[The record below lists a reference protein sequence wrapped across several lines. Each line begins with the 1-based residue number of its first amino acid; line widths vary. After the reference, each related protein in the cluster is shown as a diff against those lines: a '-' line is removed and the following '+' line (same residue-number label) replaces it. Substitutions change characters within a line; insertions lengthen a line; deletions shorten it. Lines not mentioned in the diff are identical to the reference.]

1 MMRRIFPALPL
12 LLLAPFAPSEV
23 AFTEVTKQAGI
34 RFVHNNGAFGK
45 KYLPETMGSGAAFLD
60 YDNDGRLD
68 IFLVNCSDWP
78 ERKTRKSFPA
88 LYRNTGKGTF
98 RDVTRQA
105 GLEVEFYG
113 MGVAVADYDN
123 DGDVDLYLSGLGP
136 DHLFQ
141 NQGNGRFIDLSKES
155 GLHNPDFGTSA
166 AWFDYD
172 KDGQLDLFVANYVKW
187 SRETDIFCTLDG
199 KNKSYCT
206 PESYQGST
214 PRLYRNL
221 GQGKFREVTRK
232 AGLYDASNK
241 GLGVLI
247 FDYNQD
253 TWLDIMLAND
263 TQPNKLWENNGNG
276 SFTEVGIL
284 AGVAFSEDGV
294 ARGAMGIDAGDYDNS
309 GHPSV
314 LIGNFSNEMIALY
327 HNEGTGFFIDE
338 APTSTVGPASLLTL
352 AFGCFFFDY
361 NLDGFLDI
369 YIGNGHVENEI
380 NRVQGKVTYAQS
392 PHLFENRSGR
402 SFTEVT
408 RQMGAAFGGARVARG
423 SAYGDFDNDGDL
435 DILVTTCGGPASLF
449 RNDGGNRNNWVSLAL
464 SGTKSNRSGIG
475 SVAKL
480 TADGFQRSGLLKSGG
495 SYCSESQLRLTFGL
509 GKAKRIER
517 LEILWPSGKKQV
529 LAQVPINQ
537 ILRVD
542 EDRGLLSP

>member
-1 MMRRIFPALPL
+1 MRRILVAIPL
-12 LLLAPFAPSEV
+12 LLLPAFAPSEV
-23 AFTEVTKQAGI
+23 TFTDVTKQAGI

-45 KYLPETMGSGAAFLD
+45 KYLPETMGSGVAFLD
-60 YDNDGRLD
+60 YDNDGWLD

-78 ERKTRKSFPA
+78 GRKTRKSFPA
-88 LYRNTGKGTF
+88 LYRNTGQGTF
-98 RDVTRQA
+98 RNVTRQA

-113 MGVAVADYDN
+113 MGVAAADYDN
-123 DGDVDLYLSGLGP
+123 DGDADLYLSGIGP

-141 NQGNGRFIDLSKES
+141 NQGNGRFTNVTKAS

-166 AWFDYD
+166 SWFDYD
-172 KDGQLDLFVANYVKW
+172 KDGKLDLFVANYVKW
-187 SRETDIFCTLDG
+187 DRETDIFCTLDG
-199 KNKSYCT
+199 TNKSYCT

-221 GQGKFREVTRK
+221 GNGKFAEVTRK
-232 AGLYDASNK
+232 AGLYDESNK

-263 TQPNKLWENNGNG
+263 TQPNKLWENNTNG
-276 SFTEVGIL
+276 TFTEVGIL

-314 LIGNFSNEMIALY
+314 VIGNFSNEMIALY

-338 APTSTVGPASLLTL
+338 APTSTVGPSSLLTL
-352 AFGCFFFDY
+352 AFACFFFDY

-369 YIGNGHVENEI
+369 YTGNGHVENEI
-380 NRVQGKVTYAQS
+380 NLVQEKVTYAQP
-392 PHLFENRSGR
+392 PHLFQNQDGR
-402 SFTEVT
+402 SFKEVT
-408 RQMGAAFGGARVARG
+408 RRMGTAFAQPRVARG

-435 DILVTTCGGPASLF
+435 DIVVNTGGGPAALF
-449 RNDGGNRNNWVSLAL
+449 RNDGGNRNNWVTLVL

-475 SVAKL
+475 AVAKL
-480 TADGFQRSGLLKSGG
+480 TADGFQRSSLLKSGG
-495 SYCSESQLRLTFGL
+495 SYCSESQLRMTFGL
-509 GKAKRIER
+509 GRAQQVER
-517 LEILWPSGKKQV
+517 LEILWPSGKNQV

-537 ILRVD
+537 VLRVD